1 MGDEAR
7 AMLRYRGEVSEGK
20 AQLETDE
27 LVFRGDVRLRVPFR
41 SVSSVEAE
49 DGALSVAW
57 DGERATLEVGDKAAR
72 WAERIR
78 NPKTLADKLGV
89 KPGRAVAV
97 VGDIGPEGD
106 LFPERVEPA
115 EAHTIFLGANSLED
129 LGRAP
134 ELAGR
139 LEGDGALWIVAPKGG
154 VEPREAQVLE
164 AGRAAGLKD
173 VKVARWSD
181 THTAHKFVIPLEDR

>member
-1 MGDEAR
+1 MGDEAHATLTYQGQVAEGR
-7 AMLRYRGEVSEGK
+7 AK
-20 AQLETDE
+20 LETDE

-41 SVSSVEAE
+41 AVSSVEAE
-49 DGALSVAW
+49 GDRLLLAW
-57 DGERATLEVGDKAAR
+57 DGEQATLELGEKAAR

-89 KPGRAVAV
+89 KPGQAVAV
-97 VGDIGPEGD
+97 VGDVGPEGG

-115 EAHTIFLGANSLED
+115 EAHTIFLGASSLAD
-129 LGRAP
+129 LDRLP
-134 ELAGR
+134 E

-154 VEPREAQVLE
+154 VEPRESQVLA

-173 VKVARWSD
+173 VKVVRWSD
-181 THTAHKFVIPLEDR
+181 THTAHKFVIPVENR

>member
-7 AMLRYRGEVSEGK
+7 ATLRYGGQVAEGK

-41 SVSSVEAE
+41 AVRSVEAE
-49 DGALSVAW
+49 GGRLLLRWDEDQAELDLGA
-57 DGERATLEVGDKAAR
+57 KAER

-78 NPKTLADKLGV
+78 NPKTLVDKLGV
-89 KPGRAVAV
+89 KPGQAVAV
-97 VGDIGPEGD
+97 VGDVGPEGE
-106 LFPERVEPA
+106 LFPERVAPA
-115 EAHTIFLGANSLED
+115 EAHTIFLGANSLD
-129 LGRAP
+129 
-134 ELAGR
+134 ELAQAAALAGE

-173 VKVARWSD
+173 VNVVRWGD
-181 THTAHKFVIPLEDR
+181 THTAHRFVIPVENR